1 MSNKSLRLALI
12 VPVVIMALL
21 PLLASW
27 FAYPETHLPP
37 GFGVFPPLFVADP
50 PGFNLTIF
58 ILLAIIE
65 IAFIIFLIFPQWF
78 GFSQLKPQPEPP
90 GKSLPIWFWL
100 GLVTTLF
107 FWWLMWTRETVFGS
121 LVYYAF
127 TPLWWGF
134 IFTLDGLSYR
144 FSGGYSLFANRPKT
158 LLISAAVSLGGWF
171 FFEYFDYFALGNW
184 YYPNSTMPELS
195 HSTIVWLYIIAY
207 TTVWP
212 AIFEWYTLLNCFP
225 KLVARYAKGPKLN
238 LPGKPL
244 LYLSLILIF
253 AMVFYP
259 YPLFWVM
266 WIGPLLG
273 FAGLLIALKIW
284 TPFTALANGNWS
296 PMLLMALSTL
306 LNGFFWE
313 VWNYGSAHP
322 ATPMTNPN
330 YWMYDIPYVN
340 VIHIFAEMPLL
351 GYFGYL
357 PFGILAWLIFIW
369 SGKVF
374 GFNTSLLAN
383 EKSS

>member
-1 MSNKSLRLALI
+1 
-12 VPVVIMALL
+12 
-21 PLLASW
+21 LLASW

-65 IAFIIFLIFPQWF
+65 IAFIIFLIFRQWF

-107 FWWLMWTRETVFGS
+107 FWWLMWTRETVFAS

-134 IFTLDGLSYR
+134 IFALDGLSYR

-171 FFEYFDYFALGNW
+171 IFEYFDYFALGNW

-225 KLVARYAKGPKLN
+225 KLVARYAQGPKLN

-244 LYLSLILIF
+244 LYLSFILIF

-284 TPFTALANGNWS
+284 TPFAALANGNWS

-340 VIHIFAEMPLL
+340 VIHIFAEMPLV